1 MHKLLNLP
9 ATRWSAKSPEACTIF
24 HDGRTR
30 GIGLAFNM
38 NPADAT
44 NPARREA
51 WEVST
56 SAGMAA
62 WNLLHDKFDWSLWI
76 DQQNGVSTW
85 SAAKFALSQ
94 THQGS
99 TLADTLLTLG
109 PVQWPIWWK
118 ANRKAVNSHYR
129 TAIDQAMAM
138 RRSTATS

>member
-1 MHKLLNLP
+1 MNQFINLP
-9 ATRWSAKSPEACTIF
+9 ATRWSAKSPETCTIF

-30 GIGLAFNM
+30 GIGLIVKP

-51 WEVST
+51 WEVGA

-62 WNLLHDKFDWSLWI
+62 WNLLHDKFDWTLWL
-76 DQQNGVSTW
+76 DQQNGVATW
-85 SAAKFALSQ
+85 SITKIALSQ
-94 THQGS
+94 VHQGA

-118 ANRKAVNSHYR
+118 ANRKNVNSHHR
-129 TAIDQAMAM
+129 AGIDQAMAM
-138 RRSTATS
+138 RRATATS